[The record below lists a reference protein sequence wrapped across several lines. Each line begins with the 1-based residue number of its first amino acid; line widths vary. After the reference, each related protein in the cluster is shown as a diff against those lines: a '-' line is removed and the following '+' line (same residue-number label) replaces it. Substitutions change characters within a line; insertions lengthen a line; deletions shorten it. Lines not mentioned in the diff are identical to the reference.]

1 MRKQHGVSLI
11 GAIVVLAL
19 LGIVGVSAAKLLP
32 AYMEYLSVKKIFN
45 QMQSTGSLSA
55 MSVRDIRFEYEKRNA
70 VEDIKN
76 VRGDDLEI
84 SKAGGETVL
93 SASWSVK
100 VPMGGN
106 LSACLDFYVTT
117 GK

>member
-1 MRKQHGVSLI
+1 MRKQRGVSLV
-11 GAIVVLAL
+11 GAVVVLAL
-19 LGIVGVSAAKLLP
+19 LGVVGISAAKLMP

-70 VEDIKN
+70 IEDIKN

-100 VPMGGN
+100 VPMAGN

>member
-1 MRKQHGVSLI
+1 MRKQHGLSLI
-11 GAIVVLAL
+11 GVMVVLIV
-19 LGIVGVSAAKLLP
+19 LGVVGLSAAKLMP
-32 AYMEYLSVKKIFN
+32 SYMEYLSVKKIFN

-70 VEDIKN
+70 IEDVKS

-93 SASWSVK
+93 AASWSVK
-100 VPMGGN
+100 VPMAGN

>member
-1 MRKQHGVSLI
+1 MRKQRGVSLI
-11 GAIVVLAL
+11 GAMVVIGL
-19 LGIVGVSAAKLLP
+19 LGIVGLSAAKLMP
-32 AYMEYLSVKKIFN
+32 AYLEYLSVKKIFN
-45 QMQSTGSLSA
+45 QMESTGSLSA

-70 VEDIKN
+70 IEDIKN

-84 SKAGGETVL
+84 SKAGGDTVL

-100 VPMGGN
+100 VPMAGN

>member
-1 MRKQHGVSLI
+1 MRKQLGVSLI
-11 GAIVVLAL
+11 GAMVVIAL
-19 LGIVGVSAAKLLP
+19 LGVVGLSAAKLMP
-32 AYMEYLSVKKIFN
+32 AYLEYLSVKKIFN

-70 VEDIKN
+70 IEDIKS

-100 VPMGGN
+100 VPMAGN

>member
-1 MRKQHGVSLI
+1 MKMQRGVSLI
-11 GAIVVLAL
+11 GAILVLGL
-19 LGIVGVSAAKLLP
+19 LGFVGVMAAKLLP

-45 QMQSTGSLSA
+45 QMDSTGSLNA

-93 SASWSVK
+93 SAGWSVK
-100 VPMGGN
+100 VPMAGN
-106 LSACLDFYVTT
+106 VSACLDFYVTT

>member
-1 MRKQHGVSLI
+1 MRKQRGVSLI
-11 GAIVVLAL
+11 GAMVVLAL
-19 LGIVGVSAAKLLP
+19 VGVVGLSAAKLMP

-45 QMQSTGSLSA
+45 QMASTGSLSA

-70 VEDIKN
+70 IEDIKS

-100 VPMGGN
+100 VPMAGN